1 MNLNDHIKI
10 LSEMEANDRNTYID
24 HLEIK
29 NYGSSELT
37 ETDMWILSQAAEN
50 NEYLTGKLKEAEE
63 LSLDTEAPEEE
74 VTIEPELD
82 LGTDTS
88 TEDELSLDTPSDDTE
103 LSLDTPA
110 EDELSLDT
118 PTDTPAE
125 DELSLDTPTDTPSE
139 EPKEEIETSKA
150 GIGILAL
157 LGEIQEKLATG
168 KPSEVELAAL
178 KALKKLVG

>member
-118 PTDTPAE
+118 PTDTP
-125 DELSLDTPTDTPSE
+125 SE